1 MENRYV
7 PVKED
12 FILLH
17 RQDLNT
23 DKNFASQSYWKGV
36 AVHFFRNRR
45 AVIGLVII
53 LLIILFAIIGPS
65 LNEFGY
71 RDIVQYRN
79 ENNKRVVAKGIE
91 PQIPALQKLF
101 TGREPEGNFSQYTF
115 LFGTDDLGRDLWT
128 RTWHGARV
136 SLLIA
141 FVTIFIDMIIGMS
154 YGLISGYFG
163 GMTDN
168 IMQRIVEVA
177 NSIPRLVIVSV
188 LAIFMPK
195 GMGLVILA
203 LLLTEWIGMSKIARA
218 EMLKTKEQEY
228 VLASRTLG
236 ARSGHI
242 IFREI
247 LPNTIG
253 PIITQVM
260 FSIPTAIF
268 TEAFLS
274 FVGVGIALPEC
285 SVGTLIEDGFNNITT
300 LPYQILV
307 GAGKPDPAIYKAA
320 LEALGVSAEE
330 SIYVDDTETEADGAR
345 ALGFTSFYLD
355 RGGKSGGEWTVPDLR
370 RIVEF
375 HKEQSRRE

>member
-7 PVKED
+7 PTKED
-12 FILLH
+12 FRFLD
-17 RQDLNT
+17 RKDLNV

-36 AVHFFRNRR
+36 MIHFFRNRR
-45 AVIGLVII
+45 AVAGLIIISVII
-53 LLIILFAIIGPS
+53 LLAVFGPIMNS
-65 LNEFGY
+65 FGY

-79 ENNKRVVAKGIE
+79 ENNKRVVARGIA
-91 PQIPALQKLF
+91 PQIPELHELF
-101 TGREPEGNFSQYTF
+101 TGEKAEGDFAGYTF
-115 LFGTDDLGRDLWT
+115 LFGTDDMGRDLWT
-128 RTWHGARV
+128 RTWYGARV

-163 GMTDN
+163 GAADN
-168 IMQRIVEVA
+168 IMQRFVEIA
-177 NSIPRLVIVSV
+177 NSVPRLVIVSV

-195 GMGLVILA
+195 GMGLVIVA

-218 EMLKTKEQEY
+218 EMLKTKQQEY

-236 ARSGHI
+236 AGSGHI
-242 IFREI
+242 IFKEI

-300 LPYQILV
+300 LPYQILPPIIV
-307 GAGKPDPAIYKAA
+307 LA
-320 LEALGVSAEE
+320 LLMLGFNFIGDGLREALSPKLE
-330 SIYVDDTETEADGAR
+330 DM
-345 ALGFTSFYLD
+345 
-355 RGGKSGGEWTVPDLR
+355 
-370 RIVEF
+370 
-375 HKEQSRRE
+375 